1 MQQAQEYDPQVLVVE
16 VTKKTPE
23 QIEAP
28 SREGAF
34 IHGLTLEG
42 ARWDDKTGQL
52 EDSRPKELL
61 CPMPVM
67 LVRQGDEQ
75 RGHVV
80 NLSKALHVCGAVH
93 DQTNAQVRALP
104 VDKAELRDVYQCPV
118 YRTETRFRQEVFTA
132 QLRSKQPW
140 IKWTL
145 AGVCLFLDVV

>member
-1 MQQAQEYDPQVLVVE
+1 MLLVE

-52 EDSRPKELL
+52 EESRPKELL

-67 LVRQGDEQ
+67 LVR
-75 RGHVV
+75 
-80 NLSKALHVCGAVH
+80 CW
-93 DQTNAQVRALP
+93 
-104 VDKAELRDVYQCPV
+104 
-118 YRTETRFRQEVFTA
+118 RTRHSS
-132 QLRSKQPW
+132 L
-140 IKWTL
+140 
-145 AGVCLFLDVV
+145 

>member
-1 MQQAQEYDPQVLVVE
+1 MLLVE

-42 ARWDDKTGQL
+42 ARWDDKIGQL

-67 LVRQGDEQ
+67 LVGW
-75 RGHVV
+75 GCA
-80 NLSKALHVCGAVH
+80 NFCGCCTYAPYAH
-93 DQTNAQVRALP
+93 STTSAQVRAVP
-104 VDKAELRDVYQCPV
+104 ADKAELKDVYQCPV

-132 QLRSKQPW
+132 QLRTKQPW
-140 IKWTL
+140 VKWTL
-145 AGVCLFLDVV
+145 AGVCLFLDVA

>member
-1 MQQAQEYDPQVLVVE
+1 ME
-16 VTKKTPE
+16 VTKKSPE

-67 LVRQGDEQ
+67 LVRCEE
-75 RGHVV
+75 RARSMCLCH
-80 NLSKALHVCGAVH
+80 NPVH
-93 DQTNAQVRALP
+93 RSVRC
-104 VDKAELRDVYQCPV
+104 QW
-118 YRTETRFRQEVFTA
+118 TR
-132 QLRSKQPW
+132 
-140 IKWTL
+140 
-145 AGVCLFLDVV
+145 